1 MKKTLNILLLT
12 TFVLA
17 SITGCE
23 TTGDPNSGG
32 IFWSE
37 DKAKVR
43 LAERDER
50 LNRIES
56 DTARVNRSNT
66 RLESSAARRRRALG
80 E

>member
-1 MKKTLNILLLT
+1 MKTSGILLLA
-12 TFVLA
+12 A
-17 SITGCE
+17 SALIGATGCE

-43 LAERDER
+43 LEERDAR
-50 LNRIES
+50 LGRIQG
-56 DTARVNRSNT
+56 DTARVERSND
-66 RLESSAARRRRALG
+66 RLESAAARRRRALG